1 MTEERLKYLL
11 LKYLQN
17 NCSRDELEEF
27 FMSISQAKNDDQLR
41 VLIKQVYDEIKA
53 DHPSLAYVDSDGK
66 LFFNEPTLDYSI
78 EKKPASG
85 WRKIIK
91 PPALAATLL
100 ALVLT
105 FYLWQSGTAKQN
117 QVVGLQSLTK
127 KFTERKEQKFLL
139 LPDSTQVW
147 LNAASSLQ
155 FPDEFKAGK
164 REVYLTGEAYF
175 DVKHAD
181 KIPFLIHT
189 GRVTTTVTG
198 TAFNI
203 KAYPDQKDITIAV
216 TRGQVRVSASDKLVA
231 TLTKGQIVKI
241 DRNTE
246 KSLQKNIP
254 VESITAWQ
262 EGNLLYD
269 EMLLKDVVKDL
280 QNVYNVRI
288 EIRDS
293 VAAKLNITTSFS
305 RDIGPEQSLK
315 ILSILTNK
323 KLENINGI
331 FVLK

>member
-17 NCSRDELEEF
+17 NCSRNELEEF
-27 FMSISQAKNDDQLR
+27 FLSINQAKNDDELR
-41 VLIKQVYDEIKA
+41 GLIKQVYDEIKR
-53 DHPSLAYVDSDGK
+53 DHPSLTYVDSEGN
-66 LFFNEPTLDYSI
+66 LFFNEPQLNYPL
-78 EKKPASG
+78 EKRPVAIWKK
-85 WRKIIK
+85 RIK
-91 PPALAATLL
+91 PLAIAATLL
-100 ALVLT
+100 ALVVT
-105 FYLWQSGTAKQN
+105 FSLWQSRGVKKN
-117 QVVGLQSLTK
+117 QIVNVQSLTK

-147 LNAASSLQ
+147 LNSASSLQ
-155 FPDEFKAGK
+155 FPDDFKTDK

-189 GRVTTTVTG
+189 GKVITTVTG

-203 KAYPDQKDITIAV
+203 KAYPDQNDITISV
-216 TRGQVRVSASDKLVA
+216 TRGEVKVSNSNQLVA

-241 DRNTE
+241 NRTTE
-246 KSLQKNIP
+246 KALQKNIP
-254 VESITAWQ
+254 VETITAWQ
-262 EGNLLYD
+262 EGNLIYD
-269 EMLLKDVVKDL
+269 EMLLKDVIKDL

-293 VAAKLNITTSFS
+293 AAADLNITTSFS

-315 ILSILTNK
+315 ILSVLTNK